1 MAAYLPVIIWII
13 SAIICHYIAQARNVK
28 SNLVRRLI
36 VVFLGPLAIPLTFL
50 AKPENSTDKN

>member
-1 MAAYLPVIIWII
+1 MAAYMPVIIWIV

-50 AKPENSTDKN
+50 VKPENSIDTN

>member
-1 MAAYLPVIIWII
+1 MAAYVPVIIWII
-13 SAIICHYIAQARNVK
+13 STIICHYIAKARNVK

-50 AKPENSTDKN
+50 AKPENSTDNN

>member
-1 MAAYLPVIIWII
+1 MAAYVPVIIWIV

-36 VVFLGPLAIPLTFL
+36 VVFLGPIAIPLTFL
-50 AKPENSTDKN
+50 AKPENTIDKN

>member
-1 MAAYLPVIIWII
+1 MAAYVPVILWIVN
-13 SAIICHYIAQARNVK
+13 AIICHYIAQARNVK

-50 AKPENSTDKN
+50 AKPENSIDK